1 MQSCL
6 ERICIG
12 YVDKRGGQQ
21 CRKVMHKQEEEVPGD
36 RQLGRSLSIILEIA
50 AWKVIRCQYPL
61 RNGHSLLSV
70 LPSGFN

>member
-12 YVDKRGGQQ
+12 CVDKRGGQQ
-21 CRKVMHKQEEEVPGD
+21 SRKFMHKQEEEVPGD
-36 RQLGRSLSIILEIA
+36 RQLGRSVDNSGNSYLEGSSGSVYTQE
-50 AWKVIRCQYPL
+50 WKQPFV
-61 RNGHSLLSV
+61 V